1 MRLLNAKFDS
11 QLDLF
16 FEFLKFEKGLSDN
29 SLLSYQS
36 DLKRYIDHLADLGK
50 SSFTEITRDD
60 LRKFLKSLFESGLK
74 QNSIARSF
82 SSVKNLHKFL
92 VSRNLS
98 EVDPTINLERPK
110 TQRKLPEVLTK
121 KEIQD
126 LIESPNVNTPTGLR
140 DRAMLETLYAT
151 GTRVSEL
158 VNIKCRDLISN
169 ENILRIRGKGS
180 KERIV
185 PISDIAIEWINNY
198 KINSRQNFIK
208 INASHSDPEYL
219 FLNTRGGK
227 LSRVSVW
234 RMIRAHAK
242 NIGIEKKIH
251 PHTIRH
257 TFATHLLEG
266 GADIRAV
273 QEMLGHSDIGTT
285 QIYLHLDKGYL
296 KSVLEKYHPRGKY
309 VQ

>member
-110 TQRKLPEVLTK
+110 TLRKLPEVLTK